1 MLEAMRIAIAGASG
15 LIGSA
20 VARRLVGEGHAII
33 RLVRSRDAAA
43 AGDAVYWNPA
53 ERVVEAAA
61 LAGLDAVINLAG
73 ENPFALW
80 TESKKERIRRS
91 RVGGT
96 RVLAEALA
104 RLPEGHRPGV
114 LINASAVG
122 YYGRR
127 PPDQVVDEGGGPG
140 KGFMAEVVRDWE
152 EAALPAED
160 AGVRVV
166 LLRFAPVLDPGSLP
180 LGPLALA
187 TRFGLGAT
195 LSDGSQPFPW
205 VALDEI
211 PRVVSFVL
219 DRPDLAGPVN
229 VVAPERVTNAEFT
242 DTIADVLNRPRFL
255 RVPAPLL
262 KVLGELGDEV
272 LGGAFVAPRRLDEAG
287 YRWADPSLEP
297 ALRRML
303 RG

>member
-1 MLEAMRIAIAGASG
+1 MRIAIAGASG
-15 LIGSA
+15 LLGSA
-20 VARRLVGEGHAII
+20 VARSLEADGHAII
-33 RLVRSRDAAA
+33 RLVRSRDAAS

-53 ERVVEAAA
+53 EGVVEEAG
-61 LAGLDAVINLAG
+61 LAGLDAVVNLAG

-80 TESKKERIRRS
+80 TESRKERIRGS

-96 RVLAEALA
+96 RLLAEALA
-104 RLPEGHRPGV
+104 RLPEEERLGV

-122 YYGRR
+122 YYGAR
-127 PPDQVVDEGGGPG
+127 PPGQVVDESAGPG
-140 KGFMAEVVRDWE
+140 EGFMADVVRDWE
-152 EAALPAED
+152 AAALPAED

-195 LSDGSQPFPW
+195 LSDGGQPFPW
-205 VALDEI
+205 VALADI

-219 DRPDLAGPVN
+219 DRPELAGPFN
-229 VVAPERVTNAEFT
+229 VVAPDRVTNAEFT
-242 DTIADVLNRPRFL
+242 DTIARVLGRPRFL
-255 RVPAPLL
+255 RVPAPFL

-272 LGGAFVAPRRLDEAG
+272 LGGAFVAPRRLAEAG
-287 YRWADPSLEP
+287 YEWADPSLEP